1 MIGRDTLDEL
11 PNVSSWSLD
20 TTRRR
25 RPERRANAGN
35 SERNLVGSRINRVS
49 PSELPVGSR
58 TGRGSADGE
67 QVLRYRSVSDPRT
80 LREQAGSI
88 QALADSEKEAVG
100 FLPKAAYD
108 EAISRGRLI
117 AMLDTSTIPPAL
129 AGFVLFSGVYPNA
142 RVQQVVTAA
151 AHRRRGVASSLIR
164 ELVAQLEARQY
175 LRVTA
180 AVADDLP
187 IAQAFYEGRGFRTAL
202 ERAGGAARGR
212 GIVVRALDLD
222 NAHLLSVLERP
233 RVATPGMV
241 DLGLRVRS
249 VGAAPLYAMDLNLL
263 FDAIRNGRERA
274 DLARRVVGAALAHRL
289 RLATAH
295 EFVVELERTSVAG
308 GEDPLLALARQLPR
322 LPGAERAELN
332 ALAAT
337 IRGIVFGP
345 DPIPRRRQQAESDAR
360 HLAHAALARASGFLT
375 SDGAMLD
382 ARGPLIDR
390 IGIDVLS
397 LDEFAAL
404 LDDEP
409 EGRGSSAPLPA
420 TNLTLAGVAR
430 TDALA
435 YLERQSITTAT
446 FDGLDGSA
454 GSVVAFEAVT
464 EGGEIVGLAARS
476 RNPPVD
482 APVRLVVHVR
492 ADQVQADLS
501 AEALLNSQCLQACA
515 DGPITIEA
523 IDLPGQATVRRAA
536 VLQGFV
542 PRPGG
547 TMVKLAIGRPI
558 TSRSWSA
565 IARLT
570 RRRTGLRLPIA
581 APGEDDVATGIT
593 VTDPGGNDMPVA
605 LQALED
611 AIGPTLIAWPG
622 RGGAIVPIE
631 RRFADDLLGTAAQA
645 SMFAPRE
652 AALGTRRTYLNSP
665 RTASAMRPGT
675 PILFYESLRSGGR
688 GAIVA
693 AARVVD
699 AVVVD
704 KGRLPAELVRRSVV
718 DDVNPLSA
726 SSEVLATTFD
736 NVMSLPAPV
745 TLATLRAV
753 GAVGAQNL
761 VTVTPIT
768 SATLASILDGGWA
781 IA

>member
-1 MIGRDTLDEL
+1 MTRRDILEEI
-11 PNVSSWSLD
+11 PSARSWFMGA
-20 TTRRR
+20 TRRR
-25 RPERRANAGN
+25 VPREGANAGN
-35 SERNLVGSRINRVS
+35 PERNPLTSVPIEYRRVIV
-49 PSELPVGSR
+49 PSAPAR
-58 TGRGSADGE
+58 GRGSPDGG
-67 QVLRYRSVSDPRT
+67 QVLRYKSVSDPRI
-80 LREQAGSI
+80 LREQAGFI
-88 QALADSEKEAVG
+88 QALADGEKEAVG

-108 EAISRGRLI
+108 EAVSRGRLI
-117 AMLDTSTIPPAL
+117 AMLDSSTDPPTL

-151 AHRRRGVASSLIR
+151 AHRRRGVASGLIR
-164 ELVAQLEARQY
+164 ELVARLEARQY

-187 IAQAFYEGRGFRTAL
+187 IAQAFYEGKGFRTAL
-202 ERAGGAARGR
+202 ERAGGATRGR
-212 GIVVRALDLD
+212 GIVVRALDLA
-222 NAHLLSVLERP
+222 NEHLLSVLEP
-233 RVATPGMV
+233 PPVAAPGAI
-241 DLGLRVRS
+241 DLGLRARS
-249 VGAAPLYAMDLNLL
+249 AGAAPLYAMDLNLL
-263 FDAIRNGRERA
+263 FDAVRNGRERA

-295 EFVVELERTSVAG
+295 EFVVELERAAAVGS
-308 GEDPLLALARQLPR
+308 EDPLLALARQLPR
-322 LPGAERAELN
+322 LPGAERGELD

-337 IRGIVFGP
+337 VRGIVFGP
-345 DPIPRRRQQAESDAR
+345 DPIPSRRPQAESDAR

-382 ARGPLIDR
+382 AREILMER

-404 LDDEP
+404 LDDGAED
-409 EGRGSSAPLPA
+409 RGSPAPWPA
-420 TNLTLAGVAR
+420 TNLTLARIAR
-430 TDALA
+430 SDAMAYVGRQALA
-435 YLERQSITTAT
+435 ADV
-446 FDGLDGSA
+446 FDGLGGPT

-464 EGGEIVGLAARS
+464 DGGEIVGLAGRS
-476 RNPPVD
+476 RNPAVD
-482 APVRLVVHVR
+482 APARLVVHVR
-492 ADQVQADLS
+492 ADHVRADLS
-501 AEALLNSQCLQACA
+501 AEALIHSQCLQACA

-536 VLQGFV
+536 MLQGFV

-558 TSRSWSA
+558 TPGSWSA
-565 IARLT
+565 TALFT
-570 RRRTGLRLPIA
+570 RRRTGLRLPIVP
-581 APGEDDVATGIT
+581 PGEHQIASGVT
-593 VTDPGGNDMPVA
+593 VTDPDGNEVNVA
-605 LQALED
+605 LRALED
-611 AIGPTLIAWPG
+611 AIGPTLVAWPG
-622 RGGAIVPIE
+622 RAGAIVPIE
-631 RRFADDLLGTAAQA
+631 RRYADDLLGTAAQA
-645 SMFAPRE
+645 SMFAQRE

-665 RTASAMRPGT
+665 RTASALRPGT

-718 DDVNPLSA
+718 DDVDPLSA

-736 NVMSLPAPV
+736 NVLSLPIPV
-745 TLATLRAV
+745 TLATLRAI
-753 GAVGAQNL
+753 GAVGPQNL
-761 VTVTPIT
+761 VTVTPIAG
-768 SATLASILDGGWA
+768 ATLAAILDGGWP